1 MRLLP
6 CPLALILA
14 FFQREKEPDVEDRSV
29 RENRAA
35 ALSCFFHRR
44 KQDGEHRL
52 VHEDCAAALS
62 YSLSLW
68 ERVGVRASGR
78 QSNHNVQTASAASTL
93 I

>member
-6 CPLALILA
+6 CPLALIPA
-14 FFQREKEPDVEDRSV
+14 FSQGEKEPAGEDRSV
-29 RENRAA
+29 RKNR
-35 ALSCFFHRR
+35 
-44 KQDGEHRL
+44 
-52 VHEDCAAALS
+52 AAALS

-78 QSNHNVQTASAASTL
+78 QSNHNVQTASAASAL